1 MDETQLTKKDPIM
14 SATLTTPAKT
24 DPLAGL
30 NKVQKLAGLL
40 VVLGPEEASVILS
53 AFSHRQMEQIMA
65 EMAKI
70 EFLSADVQQGLL
82 EEFSSVTLEAVTS
95 ALGGV
100 EKAQHVLE
108 KSLGQVKARE
118 VLGRVAPE
126 AATSPMREELRNM
139 SAMAI
144 AQMLRGEQSQTWALV
159 LAQLEAENSAEI
171 FRTMDPAFRADVMQ
185 RMARMEPVSPDVL
198 DRMIKS
204 LLARRSEASSRDYI
218 GSNGTEF
225 LTQIM
230 KRFDRRVATDALEA
244 LAENDPELSASI
256 RKMMFVFEDLV
267 QLDATTIGAIL
278 REIDF
283 NTLAIAMKDCS
294 PKLKDLIFKNVT
306 KRAAESLQENL
317 KLLTNTR
324 RREVEEARSKI
335 MEQIFDLER
344 KGEINLAQEET
355 SAAS

>member
-1 MDETQLTKKDPIM
+1 
-14 SATLTTPAKT
+14 
-24 DPLAGL
+24 
-30 NKVQKLAGLL
+30 VQKLAGLL

-53 AFSHRQMEQIMA
+53 AFNQRQMEQIMG

-70 EFLSADVQQGLL
+70 EFLSADVQQSLL

-108 KSLGQVKARE
+108 KSLGQAKARE

-126 AATSPMREELRNM
+126 STTSPLMEELRNM
-139 SAMAI
+139 ASTAI

-159 LAQLEAENSAEI
+159 LAHLDAENSAQV
-171 FRTMDPAFRADVMQ
+171 FKTMDPAFRADVMQ
-185 RMARMEPVSPDVL
+185 RIARMEPVSPEVL
-198 DRMIKS
+198 ERLIKS
-204 LLARRSEASSRDYI
+204 LLARRSEASCRDYI

-230 KRFDRRVATDALEA
+230 KRFDRQVATDALEA

-267 QLDATTIGAIL
+267 QLDQTTIGLIL
-278 REIDF
+278 REVDF
-283 NTLAIAMKDCS
+283 NTLAVAMKDC
-294 PKLKDLIFKNVT
+294 PQKLRDMIMKSIT
-306 KRAAESLQENL
+306 KRAAESLEENL
-317 KLLTNTR
+317 KTMSKVR
-324 RREVEEARSKI
+324 RKEVEEARSKV

-344 KGEINLAQEET
+344 RGEISLSQEEL
-355 SAAS
+355 SAAA